1 MKIYYAAAIR
11 GSNELD
17 NSELNKR
24 IIETLQIQGHEVLT
38 EHIKD
43 DLIRVV
49 GELNMTDKQIH
60 DRDMKWVAEA
70 DLIIAE
76 VSNPSLG
83 VGYEIGRAL
92 EMGKQ
97 ILCLCKTQAN
107 RLSAM
112 IRGSD
117 KITITDYKSPEA
129 AIRIINEY
137 MNLL

>member
-11 GSNELD
+11 GSNEID
-17 NSELNKR
+17 NSDLNKR
-24 IIETLQIQGHEVLT
+24 IIESLQKDGHEVLT

-49 GELNMTDKQIH
+49 GELNLTDKQIH

-92 EMGKQ
+92 EMGKN
-97 ILCLCKTQAN
+97 ILCLCRTGSR

-112 IRGSD
+112 IRGSER
-117 KITITDYKSPEA
+117 ITVTDYQSPEEA
-129 AIRIINEY
+129 MRIINEY

>member
-1 MKIYYAAAIR
+1 MNIYYAAAIR
-11 GSNELD
+11 GANEVD
-17 NSELNKR
+17 NSDLNKM
-24 IIETLQIQGHEVLT
+24 IIESLQKQGHNVLT
-38 EHIKD
+38 EHISD
-43 DLIRVV
+43 DLIRIV
-49 GELNMTDKQIH
+49 GELNMTDKEIH

-70 DLIIAE
+70 DLVIAE

-83 VGYEIGRAL
+83 VGYEIGRAI

-112 IRGSD
+112 VRGSD
-117 KITITDYKSPEA
+117 RITVTDYKTPGE

-137 MNLL
+137 LNLL